1 MAHVTLAF
9 SSFDNSLR
17 TRIRGNRF
25 SFLLYMLSPICAA
38 SGSGIPS
45 FQKVL
50 WKKVT
55 EEDWNKMIAFFY
67 TDVIVLIP

>member
-1 MAHVTLAF
+1 MLLLLF
-9 SSFDNSLR
+9 FSFDNSLG

-25 SFLLYMLSPICAA
+25 AFLLYVLSPICAA

-45 FQKVL
+45 FHKVL

-55 EEDWNKMIAFFY
+55 KEDWNKMIIFFY
-67 TDVIVLIP
+67 ADVIVLIP